1 MIIVMTHRQV
11 LSGRLLLAG
20 VQYDLSDAEAQALII
35 AGVAVGIKPADTRE
49 KAVKSKYETR

>member
-1 MIIVMTHRQV
+1 MTRRQV

-20 VQYDLSDAEAQALII
+20 VQYDLPDTEAQALII
-35 AGVAVGIKPADTRE
+35 AGVATGIKPADTRE